1 MKGYF
6 KSMDH
11 NARVT
16 YRKPLGS
23 CDEYA
28 QMDEPRLNNYY
39 KEMSQN
45 YKFQMDQTV
54 NEPALFA
61 LNNIKFTSIA
71 VDPASANNNFNDV
84 IFVGLEDGRVIKLL
98 VRPVKFE
105 SKKERKY
112 QQPIIVQE
120 YHIFTSPVTSLLI
133 NNITNKLIAISDEE
147 IKSIQLDGTC
157 SSYGASCAECVESQD
172 PYCVWSVGQSKCTS
186 SVLAANT
193 DE

>member
-1 MKGYF
+1 
-6 KSMDH
+6 MDH

-120 YHIFTSPVTSLLI
+120 YHIFTSPVTSLLV